1 VSKGEIP
8 VRNVLGGPL
17 AVCCM
22 SPMTGFYRTGSCE
35 TGPQDLG
42 THVVCAQVT
51 EAFLAFSRSRGNDLT
66 TPVPAFGFPGLQPG
80 DRWCLCAA
88 RWQEAL
94 EAGVAPPVVLA
105 ATHEHALAFVSLD
118 DLKRHALDL
127 H

>member
-1 VSKGEIP
+1 MSKGEIP

-51 EAFLAFSRSRGNDLT
+51 EAFLAFSRARGNDLT